1 VFGLVEYSTSLEFK
15 MVDLTEN
22 EKQTIIS
29 ALTYISQGLT
39 VDQREEFNH
48 LANIV
53 EKLKENTDADNSVPD
68 RI

>member
-1 VFGLVEYSTSLEFK
+1 

-39 VDQREEFNH
+39 IDQRDEFNH
-48 LANIV
+48 VADIV
-53 EKLKENTDADNSVPD
+53 EKLKEKPDADNTVPTG
-68 RI
+68 I